1 MSGRIEQLCEA
12 IEVTHKCKAQHEKSV
27 PVVEMLGNKTVWE
40 GVVESFAI
48 TGHPKA
54 KRCYAWSFPDGTETR
69 YVTVLEIPPVESP
82 QTAVCTSH
90 GRTQKEATSAEK

>member
-1 MSGRIEQLCEA
+1 M
-12 IEVTHKCKAQHEKSV
+12 HKVKAQHEKFV
-27 PVVEMLGNKTVWE
+27 PVVEMFGEKTARE

-54 KRCYAWSFPDGTETR
+54 KRCHAWSFLDGKEGR

-82 QTAVCTSH
+82 QSAVRVYIAS
-90 GRTQKEATSAEK
+90 EAQR